1 MNARTVREARARYL
15 DWHGGGLP
23 ITPIGHPR
31 GLARRGLI
39 GHDGRMSLVIAV
51 VGGSVLLL
59 AVGVWA
65 WISREGVNADRDMG
79 TISGQWIN
87 EHRSQERQ
95 SNDR

>member
-1 MNARTVREARARYL
+1 MY
-15 DWHGGGLP
+15 P
-23 ITPIGHPR
+23 IIATAAGSI
-31 GLARRGLI
+31 
-39 GHDGRMSLVIAV
+39 LVI
-51 VGGSVLLL
+51 

-65 WISREGVNADRDMG
+65 WLSREGGNERDMG

>member
-1 MNARTVREARARYL
+1 
-15 DWHGGGLP
+15 
-23 ITPIGHPR
+23 
-31 GLARRGLI
+31 
-39 GHDGRMSLVIAV
+39 MSSIIAV
-51 VGGSVLLL
+51 AVVSALAL

-65 WISREGVNADRDMG
+65 WIAREQSPHEGDMG

>member
-1 MNARTVREARARYL
+1 
-15 DWHGGGLP
+15 
-23 ITPIGHPR
+23 
-31 GLARRGLI
+31 
-39 GHDGRMSLVIAV
+39 MSLVIAV
-51 VGGSVLLL
+51 VAGSVLVL

-65 WISREGVNADRDMG
+65 WISREVHAERDMG

>member
-1 MNARTVREARARYL
+1 
-15 DWHGGGLP
+15 
-23 ITPIGHPR
+23 
-31 GLARRGLI
+31 
-39 GHDGRMSLVIAV
+39 MSIMVMAV
-51 VGGSVLLL
+51 AGSVLVL

-65 WISREGVNADRDMG
+65 WISREGVHADRDMG

>member
-1 MNARTVREARARYL
+1 
-15 DWHGGGLP
+15 
-23 ITPIGHPR
+23 
-31 GLARRGLI
+31 
-39 GHDGRMSLVIAV
+39 MSLVIAV
-51 VGGSVLLL
+51 VAGSVLIL

-65 WISREGVNADRDMG
+65 WISREGVHADRDMG